1 MCLNVIMEIYQQV
14 ELLQVEIVGILCVF
28 LHIFIQRGSASLAR
42 GKGASRLKFRNKRQ
56 VTDIFQWLR
65 RIVSP

>member
-28 LHIFIQRGSASLAR
+28 LQFL
-42 GKGASRLKFRNKRQ
+42 FRE
-56 VTDIFQWLR
+56 DLR
-65 RIVSP
+65 VWREEKEPPD